1 MDAFTISIGS
11 FFASA
16 LAMFGIFQSM
26 LRTRVEQ
33 ASLIAQL
40 EARVVSLEKRAQKVD
55 DTLERVLS
63 DIGEIKASLA
73 RLEGYLSKRTPAPK
87 G

>member
-1 MDAFTISIGS
+1 MDAFTISISS

-55 DTLERVLS
+55 DTLDRVLS

-73 RLEGYLSKRTPAPK
+73 RLEGYLSKRTPTPK

>member
-1 MDAFTISIGS
+1 MDAFTVSISS
-11 FFASA
+11 FVASA
-16 LAMFGIFQSM
+16 LAMFGIFQTI
-26 LRTRVEQ
+26 LRTRIEQ
-33 ASLIAQL
+33 ASMIAQI

-87 G
+87 T

>member
-1 MDAFTISIGS
+1 MDAFTVSISS
-11 FFASA
+11 FVASA
-16 LAMFGIFQSM
+16 LAMFGIFQTI
-26 LRTRVEQ
+26 LRTRIEQ
-33 ASLIAQL
+33 ASMIAQI

-87 G
+87 A